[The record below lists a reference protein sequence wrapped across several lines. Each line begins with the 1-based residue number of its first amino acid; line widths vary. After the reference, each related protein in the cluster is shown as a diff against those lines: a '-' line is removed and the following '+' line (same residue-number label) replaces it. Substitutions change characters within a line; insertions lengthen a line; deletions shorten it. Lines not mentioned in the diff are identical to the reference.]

1 MKINGKNVRL
11 ITIARKDDYGNIEL
25 LKDLMP
31 HLHGVRPVAE
41 KWLMEID
48 VERYNAV
55 GDGYCYFIQQ
65 I

>member
-1 MKINGKNVRL
+1 MKINGKNIRL
-11 ITIARKDDYGNIEL
+11 ITIARKDADGNIEL

-31 HLHGVRPVAE
+31 QLHGVRPVAE